1 MTEPEPSASSPD
13 DFSWERWLLQG
24 LGALRRT
31 LFRYDFGLPE
41 TFWQHLENAAR
52 ELLAAA
58 RILVRTALTRKQ
70 ESASPPSERGPIDIK
85 WD

>member
-1 MTEPEPSASSPD
+1 MSPPDSSSPPPP

-24 LGALRRT
+24 LSALRRT

-41 TFWQHLENAAR
+41 TFWQHLENAGH

-58 RILVRTALTRKQ
+58 RILLRVLLTRGRT
-70 ESASPPSERGPIDIK
+70 PPPPPEERGPIDIE